1 MCKSGSNGS
10 LGFPKVLNWHE
21 RLGKT
26 TKPPFQFYGGGKTS
40 VFPEVTWLIKATRD
54 CLLWNHWLD
63 LNWHVSA
70 TWFGSC
76 KQNPLMRKGN
86 YNLCKVKN
94 EPFYSRYCHTV
105 HLFTFICKNINP
117 CTTERELAS
126 ISVVSR
132 LLVIIL
138 IIIPPNVIY
147 PLCLSCFTH

>member
-86 YNLCKVKN
+86 YNLCKVKK

-105 HLFTFICKNINP
+105 QLFTFICKNINP

-138 IIIPPNVIY
+138 IMIPPNVVY